1 MTAHIGFENQG
12 LHGMPEINAIREIAR
27 TWLECQSSRWPSQV
41 AAITNGKTTEEAID
55 AMAESFR
62 NQYGKAGPAQSAP
75 TETKIGLAYIRYSCD
90 NSNPRS
96 LAQQL
101 KNVLEKANSRNH
113 FVPWSMVY
121 ADANISGTTSNR
133 PGYQASKEAIGSPGH
148 AVSIYFADDMSR
160 ITRRIDETASVSRS
174 VLEMNKKIICASD
187 GTEVSPDTSN
197 LIVHFNGIMNE
208 YFIEQLIKKV
218 NRGMRDLFTRGGIM
232 GKAPVGYKDVPDL
245 DEKGGFKIS
254 HKKQI
259 INKRIIDECG
269 AYLVRSVFD
278 LFANQRQGPHTIA
291 KILNRQGLCG
301 KGRWNAKGVMNLL
314 TRTCYVGVEAWGL
327 TKTTRNSKSGG
338 IRQIRQPE
346 GTALIRM
353 MPQLRIVDD
362 EIFKKAQEIIIE
374 NKKLHE
380 ERKLTKTTTP
390 KNCTTTLHP
399 SILVRPICKHCNLPL
414 VKGNSS
420 KHTSMRCKNGDKPL
434 TGCKLNTY
442 KSLRII
448 EEQLLSSLKKK
459 LLNSDLLKRIVYAA
473 NEELVKLARQPK
485 TDLKPLK
492 AALDD
497 VSAKIKNITDFISST
512 QNPPKSLAGQLDELE
527 LKQTEIKEKIKIM
540 AETDSF
546 VPVPIT
552 DGDLEEAMDDIRNL
566 LNERTGESSAILR
579 EIIGN
584 VYAEG
589 VEEKSRRGKAWRLTF
604 TVNGEKLMALL
615 AAKIKSPTA
624 STWEYLNRHGWSFEN
639 KEEIS
644 VVASERRV
652 NDEQIELAL
661 RLRSEGASISK
672 IARELER
679 TYEYTKR
686 LLDPN
691 YRYRQKMNSPGEQ
704 RLREERLQLIA
715 QNASV
720 MLAAGDPIL
729 QIARKLKTRSNIIL
743 KALEK
748 YGSKDFEWPKE
759 K

>member
-1 MTAHIGFENQG
+1 MTAHIGFGNQG
-12 LHGMPEINAIREIAR
+12 LHGMPEINAIREMAR
-27 TWLECQSSRWPSQV
+27 SWLDCQSSRWPSQV
-41 AAITNGKTTEEAID
+41 AAITNGKTTEETIE
-55 AMAESFR
+55 AMAESFQD
-62 NQYGKAGPAQSAP
+62 QYGKAGPSQIPPEGAS
-75 TETKIGLAYIRYSCD
+75 IGLAYIRYSCD

-101 KNVLEKANSRNH
+101 KNVLEKANSKDH
-113 FVPWSMVY
+113 FIPWSMVY
-121 ADANISGTTSNR
+121 ADANISGTTSKR
-133 PGYQASKEAIGSPGH
+133 PGYQASIEAIGSPGH

-187 GTEVSPDTSN
+187 GTEVSPDKSN
-197 LIVHFNGIMNE
+197 LIVHFNGIINE

-218 NRGMRDLFTRGGIM
+218 MRGMRDLFTQGGIM
-232 GKAPVGYKDVPDL
+232 GKAPVGYKDVPNL
-245 DEKGGFKIS
+245 DEKGGLKIS
-254 HKKQI
+254 HKKHI

-269 AYLVRSVFD
+269 AHLVRSVFD

-301 KGRWNAKGVMNLL
+301 KDRWTAKGVMNLL
-314 TRTCYVGVEAWGL
+314 TRTSYVGVEAWGL
-327 TKTTRNSKSGG
+327 TKATRNSKSGG
-338 IRQIRQPE
+338 IRQIRQTE

-353 MPQLRIVDD
+353 VPHLRIVDD
-362 EIFKKAQEIIIE
+362 EIFKKAQEIILE
-374 NKKLHE
+374 NKKLYE
-380 ERKLTKTTTP
+380 ERKSTKTATP
-390 KNCTTTLHP
+390 KTCTTTLHP

-434 TGCKLNTY
+434 TGCKLSTY

-448 EEQLLSSLKKK
+448 EEQLLSALKKK
-459 LLNSDLLKRIVYAA
+459 LLSSDLLKRVVNEA

-492 AALDD
+492 SALDE
-497 VSAKIKNITDFISST
+497 VSAKIKNITAFIAST

-527 LKQTEIKEKIKIM
+527 LKEAEIKEKIKLM

-552 DGDLEEAMDDIRNL
+552 DADLEEAMGDIRNL
-566 LNERTGESSAILR
+566 LNERTGESAAILR
-579 EIIGN
+579 EVIGN

-604 TVNGEKLMALL
+604 TVNGERLMVLL
-615 AAKIKSPTA
+615 AAKSKSPTA
-624 STWEYLNRHGWSFEN
+624 STWEYLNRHGWSFHKNEM
-639 KEEIS
+639 IS
-644 VVASERRV
+644 VVASERRF
-652 NDEQIELAL
+652 NDEQIELAE
-661 RLRSEGASISK
+661 RLKSEGASISK
-672 IARELER
+672 IARELKR
-679 TYEYTKR
+679 NHEYIKR

-691 YRYRQKMNSPGEQ
+691 FRYRQKMSSPGEQ
-704 RLREERLQLIA
+704 RLREERLQWIA
-715 QNASV
+715 KNASV
-720 MLAAGDPIL
+720 MLAEGDPIL
-729 QIARKLKTRSNIIL
+729 QVARKLKTRRNIIL
-743 KALEK
+743 KAMEK
-748 YGSKDFEWPKE
+748 YGSKDFEWPNE